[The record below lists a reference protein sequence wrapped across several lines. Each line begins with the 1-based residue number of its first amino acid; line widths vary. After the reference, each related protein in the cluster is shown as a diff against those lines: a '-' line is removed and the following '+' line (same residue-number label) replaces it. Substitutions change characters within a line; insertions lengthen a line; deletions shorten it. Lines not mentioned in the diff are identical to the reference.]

1 MFHPICVIS
10 EKELHTFIL
19 DLELM
24 DKGIVLHQLNTIH
37 EEFVEVLKTSFTLR
51 LQTLLLNEYEKLIL
65 EEKNLFS
72 YDDFISMQKRSL
84 DLEDTESEFYKY
96 AIEHAKNIGINPND
110 SEYIFLNKNKFQ
122 LFTHELKEFLVW
134 RAQTETSS
142 SYCPTSRPKYLT
154 DSQLRSI
161 PLAKYAI
168 TQINC
173 DQFSELRSRY
183 HLSSLLSLF
192 TIEDYFVDLYIST
205 YLLIKSNWS
214 DVGSLLHQINSLM
227 RLLPFNRIKRNA
239 SNFELHT
246 SDPFYTEN
254 LDTVIKLS
262 IPYNLDSS
270 IIDIFHQL
278 SVQLTTQ
285 FLNNAVTKNSTLNSK
300 DPRKLKELSN
310 LLEQINHLTKLTQ
323 TVAKLYKQ
331 EDSPYLLNQKSSLL
345 TGLFVLLYKFY
356 EKRHP
361 KPSTAEFLE
370 YVSTLFKKRG
380 YETKIFRDGPIDHHQ
395 VRVTVP
401 LTKGGKSTKIY
412 IKLIYGT
419 ILTKKKTLPDE
430 IIRFNK
436 LAYLSI

>member
-1 MFHPICVIS
+1 
-10 EKELHTFIL
+10 
-19 DLELM
+19 M
-24 DKGIVLHQLNTIH
+24 DKGKALHQLNTIH

-72 YDDFISMQKRSL
+72 YDSFISMQKRSL
-84 DLEDTESEFYKY
+84 DLDDTEGEFYKY
-96 AIEHAKNIGINPND
+96 AVEHAKNIGITPDD
-110 SEYIFLNKNKFQ
+110 SEYAFLNKTKFQ
-122 LFTHELKEFLVW
+122 LFTNELKEFLVW

-142 SYCPTSRPKYLT
+142 NYCPNSPPKYLT
-154 DSQLRSI
+154 QSQLRSF
-161 PLAKYAI
+161 PLARYAI

-173 DQFSELRSRY
+173 EQFSELQSRY
-183 HLSSLLSLF
+183 NLSSLLSLF

-205 YLLIKSNWS
+205 YLLIKSEWL
-214 DVGSLLHQINSLM
+214 DIEGLLHQINSLM

-239 SNFELHT
+239 SNFKLHT

-254 LDTVIKLS
+254 LDTAVKLS

-270 IIDIFHQL
+270 IIDMFHQL

-285 FLNNAVTKNSTLNSK
+285 FLNNAVTKNATLNLTE
-300 DPRKLKELSN
+300 PQNFNELSK
-310 LLEQINHLTKLTQ
+310 LLEQISQLTKLTQ

-345 TGLFVLLYKFY
+345 TGLFILLYKFY
-356 EKRHP
+356 EKRHL
-361 KPSTAEFLE
+361 KPSRAEFLE
-370 YVSTLFKKRG
+370 YVSKLFKRRG
-380 YETKIFRDGPIDHHQ
+380 FETTVFTDGPIDTHQ

-401 LTKGGKSTKIY
+401 LTKEGRINKIY
-412 IKLIYGT
+412 INLIYGT
-419 ILTKKKTLPDE
+419 IRTKKNNFSDE